1 MDKTIILVSSIGGDI
16 GCSAVRSL
24 RDSVDVIIGC
34 DISHNTLPVMDT
46 IDRFYK
52 VPPASDTDKYINSI
66 KEIISKENIKGFLPI
81 SESEIEVLKSRRYEF
96 DDLGVRL
103 FMNNDTIL
111 DNFLDKLNT
120 AYYLK
125 NINVIVPKT
134 TLLND
139 YNGEFGYP
147 VIIKPR
153 RGCGGKGLL
162 VAEFPDDIEY
172 MSKKNNG
179 SLVVQEYIGTDA
191 EDYTTGVFSDGHVVS
206 SISFKRKLG
215 FGSLSVEVVLV
226 NEPFLDNMAQ
236 HISKETGLIGSINIQ
251 SRRSGDVF
259 IPYEINPR
267 LSSTMLFRK
276 TFGFNDAVWW
286 LNVLFGKGYSYKVKY
301 KSGRAMRCLSECY
314 FDMEVVET

>member
-1 MDKTIILVSSIGGDI
+1 MDKTIILISSIGGDI

-34 DISHNTLPVMDT
+34 DAANNTLPVLDF
-46 IDRFYK
+46 IDKFYK
-52 VPPASDTDKYINSI
+52 VPPASDADRYIDFI
-66 KEIISKENIKGFLPI
+66 KEIVSTENINGFLPI
-81 SESEIEVLKSRRYEF
+81 SEYEIEVLNSRRNEF
-96 DDLGVRL
+96 DNHGVRL
-103 FMNNDTIL
+103 FLNNKKIL

-125 NINVIVPKT
+125 SIHVIVPKT
-134 TLLND
+134 ILLSD

-147 VIIKPR
+147 IMIKPR
-153 RGCGGKGLL
+153 KGCGGKGLL
-162 VAEFPDDIEY
+162 VAKGPDDLEY
-172 MSKKNNG
+172 MSKKNDG
-179 SLVVQEYIGTDA
+179 SLIVQEYIGTDA

-215 FGSLSVEVVLV
+215 FGSLSAEAVLV

-251 SRRSGDVF
+251 SRRSGDIF

-276 TFGFNDAVWW
+276 NFGFNDAVWW
-286 LNVLFGKGYSYKVKY
+286 LNVLFGKGYSYKAKY
-301 KSGRAMRCLSECY
+301 KSGRAVRYLSERY
-314 FDMEVVET
+314 FDMEAVTT

>member
-1 MDKTIILVSSIGGDI
+1 MSKTIILISSIGGDI
-16 GCSAVRSL
+16 GSSAVRSL
-24 RDSVDVIIGC
+24 RESVDMIIGC
-34 DISHNTLPVMDT
+34 DIANNTFPVLDI

-52 VPPASDTDKYINSI
+52 APPASDTDNYIDFL
-66 KEIISKENIKGFLPI
+66 KEVISKENIKGFLPI
-81 SESEIEVLKSRRYEF
+81 SEYEIEVLKSRRNEF

-103 FMNNDTIL
+103 FMNNHKIL
-111 DNFLDKLNT
+111 DNFLDKLKT
-120 AYYLK
+120 VYYLK
-125 NINVIVPKT
+125 SINVKVPKT
-134 TLLND
+134 MLLND

-153 RGCGGKGLL
+153 KGCGGKGILA
-162 VAEFPDDIEY
+162 AECPDDLEY
-172 MSKKNNG
+172 MSKKNDG
-179 SLVVQEYIGTDA
+179 SLIVQEYIGTDA
-191 EDYTTGVFSDGHVVS
+191 EDYTTGVFSDGNLVS

-215 FGSLSVEVVLV
+215 FGSLSVEAVLV

-276 TFGFNDAVWW
+276 KFGFDDAVWW
-286 LNVLFGKGYSYKVKY
+286 LNVLFGKVYSYKVKY
-301 KSGRAMRCLSECY
+301 KSGRAVRYLSERY
-314 FDMEVVET
+314 FDMDAVAT

>member
-1 MDKTIILVSSIGGDI
+1 MDKTIILISSIGGDI
-16 GCSAVRSL
+16 GFSAVRSL
-24 RDSVDVIIGC
+24 RDTADIIIGC
-34 DISHNTLPVMDT
+34 DISHNTLPVMDI
-46 IDRFYK
+46 IDRFYR

-66 KEIISKENIKGFLPI
+66 KEIISKENINGFLPV
-81 SESEIEVLKSRRYEF
+81 SEPEIEVLKSRRYEL

-103 FMNNDTIL
+103 FLNNDKIL

-125 NINVIVPKT
+125 SIHVIVPKT
-134 TLLND
+134 ILLSD

-147 VIIKPR
+147 VMIKPR
-153 RGCGGKGLL
+153 KGCGGKGLL
-162 VAEFPDDIEY
+162 VAECPDDLEY
-172 MSKKNNG
+172 MSRKNDG
-179 SLVVQEYIGTDA
+179 SLIVQEYIGTNA

-215 FGSLSVEVVLV
+215 FGSLSVEAVLV

-236 HISKETGLIGSINIQ
+236 HISKKTGLIGSINIQ

-276 TFGFNDAVWW
+276 NFGFNDAVWW
-286 LNVLFGKGYSYKVKY
+286 LDVLFGKGYSYKAKY
-301 KSGRAMRCLSECY
+301 KSGRAVRYLSERY
-314 FDMEVVET
+314 FEMEAATT